1 MQSIVFLITAFGFIL
16 LSSCTSDVSEQDIP
30 SGLSTSIGSGTDTD
44 TEDEKSDSP
53 SDTSV
58 FADINPEPKIR
69 TLDYSIDL
77 GFNYL
82 DAERDRIPRDAIQ
95 PIYSPVLVP
104 AAEIQLQAEELVLG
118 LDINGDARAY
128 PVGMM
133 RVREMV
139 NDEVGGTPVLV
150 TW

>member
-1 MQSIVFLITAFGFIL
+1 MFASGVIL
-16 LSSCTSDVSEQDIP
+16 LSACSSGKSDEVVL
-30 SGLSTSIGSGTDTD
+30 SGLSPTAGSGTN
-44 TEDEKSDSP
+44 TEVEASQNP
-53 SDTSV
+53 LDTSF

-69 TLDYSIDL
+69 GIDYSIDL
-77 GFNYL
+77 GFNYV

-95 PIYSPVLVP
+95 PIYSPVFVP
-104 AAEIQLQAEELVLG
+104 ADATQLMAEELVLG
-118 LDINGDARAY
+118 LEINGDARAY

-139 NDEVGGTPVLV
+139 NDVVGGTPVLV